1 MKRNNVKLV
10 LDIVM
15 TIGFVLMFK
24 KNVLGLSFHEI
35 GGIAVCLLFIVHT
48 LLNKDWI
55 IAVSKNLFKKGTPA
69 KTRIQYI
76 TDILL
81 LIDMC
86 AILFTGIGISKKTFK
101 AIAFLPHSTI
111 PIHFLTGGIALILIG
126 IHVGLHWKWIKGTA
140 GAKLK
145 GNKNAVLKICGCVIL
160 AAFVCGGVYSFVKS
174 DFKMWMTRAFTSGN
188 VQRIEQQTNPDNPKI
203 MHKQDGHPSQPITA
217 AGIAKFFF
225 MTLSMLVLVS
235 TVTAFIELPFTKSQ
249 KQIE

>member
-35 GGIAVCLLFIVHT
+35 GGIAVCLLFIVHK

-55 IAVSKNLFKKGTPA
+55 ITVSKNLFKKGTPA

-76 TDILL
+76 TDFLL

-101 AIAFLPHSTI
+101 AIAFLPHSAI

-145 GNKNAVLKICGCVIL
+145 GNKNVIIQFSPPPYSSVCHL
-160 AAFVCGGVYSFVKS
+160 A
-174 DFKMWMTRAFTSGN
+174 
-188 VQRIEQQTNPDNPKI
+188 
-203 MHKQDGHPSQPITA
+203 TA
-217 AGIAKFFF
+217 
-225 MTLSMLVLVS
+225 
-235 TVTAFIELPFTKSQ
+235 
-249 KQIE
+249 